1 MSKVIIEKY
10 AVIGNPIEHSKSPI
24 IHGLFAQQTD
34 DAMSYDTILGPLE
47 EFAET
52 VAKFQQAGGKGL
64 NVTVPFKEQAWNL
77 ADELSDYAKRAGAV
91 NTLVMQDDGTFY
103 GANTDGI
110 GLIRDL
116 KVNHNVVLK
125 GKRILLMGAGGAGK
139 GVVQPL
145 LEEHPQCLVIA
156 NRTPERATT
165 LAQDFADLGD
175 VTGGSFNDLR
185 EQGQFDIIINATAA
199 SLQGIMPPLPES
211 CLSEKSVCY
220 DMMYGGRPTA
230 FEYWCEDHGAS
241 LVLNGLG
248 MLVEQAAESYFIW
261 RGIMPVTKPVLDSLL
276 MSW

>member
-24 IHGLFAQQTD
+24 IHGMFAQQTE

-52 VAKFQQAGGKGL
+52 VAKFQQEDGKGL
-64 NVTVPFKEQAWNL
+64 NVTVPFKEQAWEL

-91 NTLVMQDDGTFY
+91 NTLMFKDDGTIY

-110 GLIRDL
+110 GLIRDF
-116 KVNHNVVLK
+116 KDNYNVTLK

-145 LEEHPQCLVIA
+145 MEENPACLVIA
-156 NRTPERATT
+156 NRTPERAVA
-165 LAQDFADLGD
+165 LAEEFADLGD

-211 CLSEKSVCY
+211 CLFEKSVCY
-220 DMMYGGRPTA
+220 DLMYGGRPTS
-230 FEYWCEDHGAS
+230 FEYWCEDNGAM
-241 LVLNGLG
+241 LVINGLG
-248 MLVEQAAESYFIW
+248 MLVEQAAESYSIW
-261 RGIMPVTKPVLDSLL
+261 RGIMPKTKPVLDSLL
-276 MSW
+276 VSW

>member
-1 MSKVIIEKY
+1 MDKY
-10 AVIGNPIEHSKSPI
+10 AVIGNPIEHSKSPQ
-24 IHGLFAQQTD
+24 IHQYFAQQTGED
-34 DAMSYDTILGPLE
+34 IMYEALLSPLD
-47 EFAET
+47 EFNDT
-52 VAKFQQAGGKGL
+52 VAAFRKGGGKGL
-64 NVTVPFKEQAWNL
+64 NVTVPFKQEAYEL

-91 NTLVMQDDGTFY
+91 NTLVMQDDGALY

-125 GKRILLMGAGGAGK
+125 DKRILLMGAGGAGK

-261 RGIMPVTKPVLDSLL
+261 RGIMPATKPVLDQYRSARILP
-276 MSW
+276 